1 VRERLP
7 DAEPDQGCAEHDEAH
22 AGEIQPVAPVVTVSL
37 ARLGRLV
44 VDIEKMGII
53 SVLLMMPMLVP
64 MEPSRA
70 LVA

>member
-1 VRERLP
+1 
-7 DAEPDQGCAEHDEAH
+7 
-22 AGEIQPVAPVVTVSL
+22 VVTVSL